1 LERTCGSSKKDD
13 RERGTTRHTYHLLPA
28 GQRTPGRACRACPRI
43 SQVTQKQFQA
53 LIGDDQDGTRFDDL
67 IHIANE
73 RKREAKYEN
82 LTHLEM
88 GESTNSDKHQQ

>member
-1 LERTCGSSKKDD
+1 MVPPRK
-13 RERGTTRHTYHLLPA
+13 TTVSVELPA
-28 GQRTPGRACRACPRI
+28 IRI
-43 SQVTQKQFQA
+43 IYCQQARELLDALAEPVRELVRLHEDQFQA